1 MAEAFSS
8 PSSCLALRT
17 GQEYSVLSSSHVPC
31 VFASVLDLPG
41 HAVCQ
46 VGVPESKVQCGS
58 AEDTG
63 VLWVAAKEKTRGAS
77 ERQRFS
83 LALTSIW
90 LIALPFLSC
99 LEVFFPLWLLFP
111 RERCDCKTVTVVA
124 VLLTIT

>member
-17 GQEYSVLSSSHVPC
+17 GQEYSVLSSSCIPC
-31 VFASVLDLPG
+31 VFVSGLDLPG
-41 HAVCQ
+41 HAVCK
-46 VGVPESKVQCGS
+46 VGVLESKVQGGS
-58 AEDTG
+58 AADTG
-63 VLWVAAKEKTRGAS
+63 VLWAAAKEKTREAS
-77 ERQRFS
+77 KWQRFS
-83 LALTSIW
+83 LALMSIW

-111 RERCDCKTVTVVA
+111 REHCDCKTVTVVA

>member
-17 GQEYSVLSSSHVPC
+17 GREYSVLSSSRAPC
-31 VFASVLDLPG
+31 VFVSGLDLPG
-41 HAVCQ
+41 HAACQ
-46 VGVPESKVQCGS
+46 VGVLESKVQGGS
-58 AEDTG
+58 AADTG
-63 VLWVAAKEKTRGAS
+63 VLWAAAKEKTREAS

-90 LIALPFLSC
+90 LVALPFLSI
-99 LEVFFPLWLLFP
+99 VPFFPLWLLFP
-111 RERCDCKTVTVVA
+111 RERCVCKTVTVVA